1 MSDQFE
7 FRGAAIADLIGAPMV
22 AIVEANDMMAKR
34 QVKLLMQ
41 SCFSDAGDAYE
52 PIMIAMSIRRGVIDP
67 GDDRDSMSIR
77 QIETSFQVPLITL
90 LPINSLAIEGV
101 DVGFDVDIQTY
112 QEVDDGDDTLFGN
125 VSSSRT
131 RLYELAGK
139 IGSGYRNKTES
150 TDVGDSRTSAVS
162 INVST
167 SSLPLPLGVSTIL
180 QVYSKS
186 IYPLDTS
193 QNQNNDEK

>member
-7 FRGAAIADLIGAPMV
+7 FRGAAIADLIGAPIV

>member
-41 SCFSDAGDAYE
+41 SCFSDTGDAYE

-67 GDDRDSMSIR
+67 DDDRDSMSIR

-112 QEVDDGDDTLFGN
+112 QEVDDGDDSLFGN

-139 IGSGYRNKTES
+139 IGSGYKNKTEF

-167 SSLPLPLGVSTIL
+167 GSLPLPLGVSTIL
-180 QVYSKS
+180 QAYSKS

-193 QNQNNDEK
+193 QKQKSDEE